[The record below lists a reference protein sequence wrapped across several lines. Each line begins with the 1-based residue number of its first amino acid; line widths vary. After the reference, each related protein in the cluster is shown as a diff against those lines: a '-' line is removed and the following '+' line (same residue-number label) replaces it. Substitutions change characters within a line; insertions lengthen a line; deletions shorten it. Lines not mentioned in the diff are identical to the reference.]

1 VRCAY
6 SCVRAAERWCR
17 ARQEAKAALKKVKAE
32 KSVARQEAA
41 KAETKPAGLSRA
53 AKAKQEAAEKRVRLR
68 PRPRRWPH

>member
-1 VRCAY
+1 
-6 SCVRAAERWCR
+6 
-17 ARQEAKAALKKVKAE
+17 VKAE

-68 PRPRRWPH
+68 PRPRRWPY